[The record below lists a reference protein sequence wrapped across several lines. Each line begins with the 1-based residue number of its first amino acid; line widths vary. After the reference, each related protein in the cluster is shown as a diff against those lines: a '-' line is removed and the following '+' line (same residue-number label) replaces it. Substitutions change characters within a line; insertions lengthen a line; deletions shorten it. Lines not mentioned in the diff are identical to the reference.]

1 MRRGGGDELDA
12 SAFGDEDS
20 DVSEQS
26 LSTAEL
32 DQVLALEKLVEKGD
46 WWAAMHAAARDDHAS
61 AFEAESFWDADHELT
76 DHPIPES
83 RPPRQPTVS
92 PRRSSPRRSMRS
104 TAPRSSVSSF
114 R

>member
-32 DQVLALEKLVEKGD
+32 DQVLELEKLVEKGD
-46 WWAAMHAAARDDHAS
+46 W
-61 AFEAESFWDADHELT
+61 
-76 DHPIPES
+76 
-83 RPPRQPTVS
+83 
-92 PRRSSPRRSMRS
+92 
-104 TAPRSSVSSF
+104 
-114 R
+114 